1 MTCLSCHDMHPDFD
15 AAHTDP
21 NAWANDQLVHQADS
35 NEACLQCHETYRS
48 EAQLVSHTHHPANSA
63 GSQCYNCHMPH
74 TTYGLLKAIRSHTI
88 SSPRV
93 AETTE
98 VGRPNACNLCHVDKT
113 LAWTADSLEQWYG
126 MESPELTDE
135 QNEYSAM
142 LLAALTG
149 DAGQRALAAW
159 TLGWQPAQTVSRT
172 DWIAPILAQLLND
185 PYHAVRFVSQR
196 SLKTLSKFKDT
207 KVNPMANDAE
217 RARAFSDVMSKW
229 QSLHA
234 ERTPNPQLLIDAQGN
249 LNIGMFQQLLS
260 GRNDR
265 TVVLAE

>member
-1 MTCLSCHDMHPDFD
+1 
-15 AAHTDP
+15 
-21 NAWANDQLVHQADS
+21 
-35 NEACLQCHETYRS
+35 
-48 EAQLVSHTHHPANSA
+48 
-63 GSQCYNCHMPH
+63 
-74 TTYGLLKAIRSHTI
+74 
-88 SSPRV
+88 
-93 AETTE
+93 
-98 VGRPNACNLCHVDKT
+98 
-113 LAWTADSLEQWYG
+113 

-135 QNEYSAM
+135 QNEYSAI

-217 RARAFSDVMSKW
+217 RARAFSDAMSKW

-234 ERTPNPQLLIDAQGN
+234 ERTPNPHLLIDAQGN
-249 LNIGMFQQLLS
+249 LNIEMFQQLLS